1 MTGYGHTTFYLM
13 KADFAFLRVA
23 QVLVRLNLLTIA
35 LAYAM
40 NTDYLF
46 YYFAPLVSFWFLI
59 IYATFFIGS
68 RFNDR
73 IFFVLAKIFIS
84 MTITTTFFTR
94 TYLLEELFTLLARF
108 CHINWNARE
117 WAFRV
122 TLDIWVIYFGMLVAI
137 AYIKVREL
145 RLSDHPRWST
155 VRQGSIIVSAVAIVW
170 FFAFE
175 LSQPSKFT
183 YNQWHPYV
191 SIIPV
196 LAFAILRNATP
207 VLRSAS
213 SRFFAFI
220 GTCSLETFILQ
231 YHFWLAADTK
241 GILLFIPG
249 TRWRPLNFVIGS
261 MMFVW
266 LSHKVAGAT
275 GELTSWICGGKRKV
289 LPTSAPPVPVQAPQ
303 ANVETIPLVAQNG
316 EQEAEKS
323 GDTRTE
329 GNALNGSRWVDRLAD
344 GSSNTPGFRIV
355 TGGSGWG
362 DQISLPVKTA
372 VAMIVL
378 WVINVSWPTSA

>member
-13 KADFAFLRVA
+13 KADFGFLRIA
-23 QVLVRLNLLTIA
+23 QVLVRLNLLTIS

-46 YYFAPLVSFWFLI
+46 YYFAPLVSFWFLV
-59 IYATFFIGS
+59 IYTTFFVGS
-68 RFNDR
+68 RLNDR
-73 IFFVLAKIFIS
+73 IFFVLAKIIIS

-94 TYLLEELFTLLARF
+94 TYLLDDLFTLLSRY

-122 TLDIWVIYFGMLVAI
+122 TLDIWIVYFGMLVAI
-137 AYIKVREL
+137 AYIKIREL
-145 RLSDHPRWST
+145 RLSDHPRWGT
-155 VRQGSIIVSAVAIVW
+155 ARQGSIIASAIALVW
-170 FFAFE
+170 FFVFE
-175 LSQPSKFT
+175 VGQPSKFT

-196 LAFAILRNATP
+196 LAFVILRNATP

-249 TRWRPLNFVIGS
+249 TRWRPINFVIGT

-275 GELTSWICGGKRKV
+275 GDLTSWICGGKKKV
-289 LPTSAPPVPVQAPQ
+289 LPTSAPPATAEV
-303 ANVETIPLVAQNG
+303 IPLVVQNG
-316 EQEAEKS
+316 EEGFEKR

-329 GNALNGSRWVDRLAD
+329 GNAPDGSRWIDRLAD
-344 GSSNTPGFRIV
+344 GSSSTPGFRMV
-355 TGGSGWG
+355 ADSWSWG
-362 DQISLPVKTA
+362 EKLSLPVKIA
-372 VAMIVL
+372 VSTVVL
-378 WVINVSWPTSA
+378 WVINMSWPPAA